1 MIRIGMIGGSGF
13 DDPDFLSDV
22 KLLKKGTPFGS
33 ISHDLIVGNV
43 GDAEVVI
50 LLRHGRGHRIMPS
63 AVNYRANI
71 WALKEFGVTHVIATT
86 ACGSLREEIAPGH
99 LVFPDQFIDR
109 TTSRK
114 STFFEGDQVAHIS
127 MAEPFCKNMREI
139 LIQTAQEEGIR
150 HHPQGTVVT
159 IEGPRFSTRA
169 ESKMFR
175 LWGGDI
181 INMST
186 VPEAVLARE
195 AGICYAVAA
204 MSTDYDCWHHSEE
217 PVTWEM
223 IAETMSKNVENV
235 KKLFFKAIRRID
247 FETCACRTAI
257 DTALV

>member
-1 MIRIGMIGGSGF
+1 MVRVGMIGGSGF

-22 KLLKKGTPFGS
+22 KRLKIGTPFGPLS
-33 ISHDLIVGNV
+33 DNIITGKIKGIEIS
-43 GDAEVVI
+43 I
-50 LLRHGRGHRIMPS
+50 LLRHGPGHRIPPA

-71 WALKEFGVTHVIATT
+71 WAMKEIGVTHIIATT
-86 ACGSLREEIAPGH
+86 ACGSLREEIEPGH

-109 TTSRK
+109 TVSRK
-114 STFFEGDQVAHIS
+114 SSFYEGDQVVHIG
-127 MAEPFCKNMREI
+127 MADPFCECLRSL
-139 LIQTAQEEGIR
+139 LIETAQRENIV
-150 HHPQGTVVT
+150 HHKTGTVVT

-175 LWGGDI
+175 MWGADI

-204 MSTDYDCWHHSEE
+204 MSTDYDAWHHSEE

-223 IAETMSKNVENV
+223 IANVMKSNVENV
-235 KKLFFKAIRRID
+235 KKIFFETLPRID
-247 FETCACRTAI
+247 YDDCTCQTAI
-257 DTALV
+257 NSALV